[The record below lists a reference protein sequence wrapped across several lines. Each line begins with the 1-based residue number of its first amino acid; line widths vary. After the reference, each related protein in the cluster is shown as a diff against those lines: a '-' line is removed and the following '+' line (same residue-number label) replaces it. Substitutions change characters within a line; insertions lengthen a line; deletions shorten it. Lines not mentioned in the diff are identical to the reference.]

1 MIKIGICDDEKIDRS
16 EIRDICIRIAKE
28 RSEKI
33 CIYEYSTAKDFLLD
47 NKKED
52 ILIPDIEMQ
61 EMSGDGTLYSY
72 VTFQKAFHPSVQDKV
87 PYTVGVVELEGG
99 VRIIS
104 NIVDCEPEQLA
115 CNKKVKMK
123 WMDCEEY
130 TKPVFELV
138 EEA

>member
-1 MIKIGICDDEKIDRS
+1 MAKLDFFAPRISADTKMFWEGCKEHKLEIQRCKKCGKLRWPAAFLCPDCLSS
-16 EIRDICIRIAKE
+16 E
-28 RSEKI
+28 
-33 CIYEYSTAKDFLLD
+33 T
-47 NKKED
+47 
-52 ILIPDIEMQ
+52 EMQ

-72 VTFQKAFHPSVQDKV
+72 VTFQKAFHPSVQDKL
-87 PYTVGVVELEGG
+87 PYTVGVIELEGG

>member
-1 MIKIGICDDEKIDRS
+1 MEKLDFFAPRISADTKMFWEGCKEHKLEIQRCKKCGKLRWPAAFLCPDCLSS
-16 EIRDICIRIAKE
+16 E
-28 RSEKI
+28 
-33 CIYEYSTAKDFLLD
+33 T
-47 NKKED
+47 
-52 ILIPDIEMQ
+52 EMQ
-61 EMSGDGTLYSY
+61 EMSGEGTLYSY

-87 PYTVGVVELEGG
+87 PYTVGVVEMEGG

-115 CNKKVKMK
+115 CNKKLKMK

>member
-1 MIKIGICDDEKIDRS
+1 MEKLDFFAPRISADTKMFWEGCKEHKLEIQRCKQCGKLRWPAAFLCPDCLSS
-16 EIRDICIRIAKE
+16 ETE
-28 RSEKI
+28 
-33 CIYEYSTAKDFLLD
+33 L
-47 NKKED
+47 
-52 ILIPDIEMQ
+52 Q
-61 EMSGDGTLYSY
+61 EMSGEGTLYSY

>member
-1 MIKIGICDDEKIDRS
+1 MEKLDFFAPRISADTKMFWEGCKEHKLEIQRCKKCGKLRWPAAFLCPDCLSS
-16 EIRDICIRIAKE
+16 E
-28 RSEKI
+28 
-33 CIYEYSTAKDFLLD
+33 T
-47 NKKED
+47 
-52 ILIPDIEMQ
+52 EMQ

-115 CNKKVKMK
+115 
-123 WMDCEEY
+123 
-130 TKPVFELV
+130 
-138 EEA
+138 

>member
-1 MIKIGICDDEKIDRS
+1 MEKLDFFAPRISADTKMFWEGCKEHKLEIQRCKKCGKLRWPAAFLCPDCLSS
-16 EIRDICIRIAKE
+16 E
-28 RSEKI
+28 
-33 CIYEYSTAKDFLLD
+33 T
-47 NKKED
+47 
-52 ILIPDIEMQ
+52 EMQ
-61 EMSGDGTLYSY
+61 EMSGEGTLYSY

-87 PYTVGVVELEGG
+87 PYTVGVVEMEGG

-130 TKPVFELV
+130 TKPDFELV

>member
-1 MIKIGICDDEKIDRS
+1 MEKLDFFAPRISADTKMFWEGCKEHKLEIQRCKKCGKLRWPAAFLCPDCLSS
-16 EIRDICIRIAKE
+16 E
-28 RSEKI
+28 
-33 CIYEYSTAKDFLLD
+33 T
-47 NKKED
+47 
-52 ILIPDIEMQ
+52 EMQ

-72 VTFQKAFHPSVQDKV
+72 VTFQKAFHPSVQDKL
-87 PYTVGVVELEGG
+87 PYTVGVIELEGG

-130 TKPVFELV
+130 TKPVFKLV

>member
-1 MIKIGICDDEKIDRS
+1 MEKLDFFAPRISADTKMFWEGCKEHKLEIQRCKQCGKLRWPAAFLCPDCLSS
-16 EIRDICIRIAKE
+16 ETELQK
-28 RSEKI
+28 
-33 CIYEYSTAKDFLLD
+33 
-47 NKKED
+47 
-52 ILIPDIEMQ
+52 
-61 EMSGDGTLYSY
+61 MSGEGTLYSY

>member
-1 MIKIGICDDEKIDRS
+1 MEKLDFFAPRISADTKMFWEGCKEHKLEIQRCKKCGKLRWPAAFLCPDCLSS
-16 EIRDICIRIAKE
+16 E
-28 RSEKI
+28 
-33 CIYEYSTAKDFLLD
+33 T
-47 NKKED
+47 
-52 ILIPDIEMQ
+52 EMQ
-61 EMSGDGTLYSY
+61 EMSGEGTLYSY

-87 PYTVGVVELEGG
+87 PYTVGVVEMEGG

-115 CNKKVKMK
+115 FNKKVKMK

>member
-1 MIKIGICDDEKIDRS
+1 MEKLDFFAPRISADTKTFWEGCKEHKL
-16 EIRDICIRIAKE
+16 EIQRC
-28 RSEKI
+28 
-33 CIYEYSTAKDFLLD
+33 
-47 NKKED
+47 KKCGK
-52 ILIPDIEMQ
+52 LRWTEMQ
-61 EMSGDGTLYSY
+61 EMSGEGTLYSY

-87 PYTVGVVELEGG
+87 PYTVGVVEMEGG

-115 CNKKVKMK
+115 CNKRVKMK

>member
-1 MIKIGICDDEKIDRS
+1 MEKLDFFAPRISADTKMFWEGCKEHKLEIQRCKKCGKLRWPAAFLCPDCLSS
-16 EIRDICIRIAKE
+16 EA
-28 RSEKI
+28 
-33 CIYEYSTAKDFLLD
+33 
-47 NKKED
+47 
-52 ILIPDIEMQ
+52 EMQ
-61 EMSGDGTLYSY
+61 EMSGGGTLYSY
-72 VTFQKAFHPSVQDKV
+72 VTFQKAFHSSVQDKV

>member
-1 MIKIGICDDEKIDRS
+1 MEKLDFFAPRISADTKMFWEGCKEHKLEIQRCKKCGKLRWPAAFLCPDCLSS
-16 EIRDICIRIAKE
+16 E
-28 RSEKI
+28 
-33 CIYEYSTAKDFLLD
+33 T
-47 NKKED
+47 
-52 ILIPDIEMQ
+52 EMQ

-72 VTFQKAFHPSVQDKV
+72 VIFQKAFHPSVQDKL
-87 PYTVGVVELEGG
+87 PYTVGVIELEGG
-99 VRIIS
+99 VQIIS

>member
-1 MIKIGICDDEKIDRS
+1 MEKLDFFAPRISADTKMFWEGCKEHKLEIQRCKKCGKLRWPAAFLCPDCLSS
-16 EIRDICIRIAKE
+16 EA
-28 RSEKI
+28 
-33 CIYEYSTAKDFLLD
+33 
-47 NKKED
+47 
-52 ILIPDIEMQ
+52 EMQ
-61 EMSGDGTLYSY
+61 EMSGEGTLYSY

-115 CNKKVKMK
+115 CNKRVKMK

>member
-1 MIKIGICDDEKIDRS
+1 MEKLDFFAPRISADTKMFWEGCKEHKL
-16 EIRDICIRIAKE
+16 EIQRCKKCGKLRWPA
-28 RSEKI
+28 
-33 CIYEYSTAKDFLLD
+33 AFLC
-47 NKKED
+47 
-52 ILIPDIEMQ
+52 PDCLSGETELQ
-61 EMSGDGTLYSY
+61 EMSGEGTLYSY

>member
-1 MIKIGICDDEKIDRS
+1 MEKLDFFAPRISADTKMFWEGCKEHKLKIQRCKKCGKLRWPAAFLCPDCLSS
-16 EIRDICIRIAKE
+16 EA
-28 RSEKI
+28 
-33 CIYEYSTAKDFLLD
+33 
-47 NKKED
+47 
-52 ILIPDIEMQ
+52 EMQ
-61 EMSGDGTLYSY
+61 EMSGEGTLYSY

-104 NIVDCEPEQLA
+104 NIVDCKPEQLA
-115 CNKKVKMK
+115 CNKRVKMK

>member
-1 MIKIGICDDEKIDRS
+1 MEKLDFFAPRISADTKMFWEGCKEHKLEIQRCKKCGKLRWPAAFLCPDCLSS
-16 EIRDICIRIAKE
+16 E
-28 RSEKI
+28 
-33 CIYEYSTAKDFLLD
+33 T
-47 NKKED
+47 
-52 ILIPDIEMQ
+52 EMQ
-61 EMSGDGTLYSY
+61 VMSGDGTLYSY

>member
-1 MIKIGICDDEKIDRS
+1 MEKLDFFAPRISADTKTFWEGCKEQKCGKLRWPAAFLCPDCLSS
-16 EIRDICIRIAKE
+16 E
-28 RSEKI
+28 
-33 CIYEYSTAKDFLLD
+33 T
-47 NKKED
+47 
-52 ILIPDIEMQ
+52 EMQ
-61 EMSGDGTLYSY
+61 EMSGEGTLYSY

-87 PYTVGVVELEGG
+87 PYTVGVIEMEGG

>member
-1 MIKIGICDDEKIDRS
+1 MNS
-16 EIRDICIRIAKE
+16 
-28 RSEKI
+28 
-33 CIYEYSTAKDFLLD
+33 
-47 NKKED
+47 NKKGVTSRLVTPLLFVAHKDEVRSY
-52 ILIPDIEMQ
+52 LQ
-61 EMSGDGTLYSY
+61 EMSGEGTLYSY

-87 PYTVGVVELEGG
+87 PYTVGVVEMEGG

>member
-1 MIKIGICDDEKIDRS
+1 MEKLDFFAPRISADTKMFWEGCKEHKLEIQRCKKCGKLRWPAAFLCPDCLSS
-16 EIRDICIRIAKE
+16 EA
-28 RSEKI
+28 
-33 CIYEYSTAKDFLLD
+33 
-47 NKKED
+47 
-52 ILIPDIEMQ
+52 EMQ
-61 EMSGDGTLYSY
+61 EMSGEGTLYSY

>member
-1 MIKIGICDDEKIDRS
+1 MEKLDFFAPRISADTKMFWEGCKEHKLEIQRCKKCGKLRWPAAFLCPDCLSS
-16 EIRDICIRIAKE
+16 E
-28 RSEKI
+28 
-33 CIYEYSTAKDFLLD
+33 T
-47 NKKED
+47 
-52 ILIPDIEMQ
+52 EMK

-115 CNKKVKMK
+115 CNKRVKMK

>member
-1 MIKIGICDDEKIDRS
+1 MSKMEKLDFFAPRISADTKMFWEGCKEHKLEIQRCKKCGKLRWPAAFLCPDCLSS
-16 EIRDICIRIAKE
+16 E
-28 RSEKI
+28 
-33 CIYEYSTAKDFLLD
+33 T
-47 NKKED
+47 
-52 ILIPDIEMQ
+52 EMQ